1 MNVLICDDSGFARK
15 QLARALP
22 QEWAITLHQAAN
34 GVEGLEQILMG
45 HGDLVLL
52 DLTMPEMDGY
62 GVLETLQ
69 REGIRSKVL
78 VVSGDIQP
86 EAHARVMALGALDFI
101 KKPASPETLQAFLQ
115 QHGFWQPKQEQ
126 ASLHSATVPVMALAS
141 ADDATADAP
150 SQSELQL
157 CPQTRDLYQELANV
171 AMGQAAAL
179 LARLLDAFVILPIP
193 NVNVLEVS
201 ELHMALSSAARSET
215 LSALCQ
221 GFIGAGIAGEA
232 LLLFHDASFTD
243 LARLMKHEGELDRAA
258 ELELLMDTANVLI
271 GAFLRGFSAQLDTHF
286 SQGHPVLLG
295 QHRPIHELI
304 DTNKNRWRRTLAIEI
319 NYKIQGYGVQCDL
332 LLLFTEDSIATM
344 NHKVQHLL

>member
-1 MNVLICDDSGFARK
+1 M
-15 QLARALP
+15 
-22 QEWAITLHQAAN
+22 
-34 GVEGLEQILMG
+34 
-45 HGDLVLL
+45 
-52 DLTMPEMDGY
+52 
-62 GVLETLQ
+62 LETLQ

-101 KKPASPETLQAFLQ
+101 KKPASPEILHTFLH
-115 QHGFWQPKQEQ
+115 QHGFWQPREDSVTPPQ
-126 ASLHSATVPVMALAS
+126 VDPMPVS
-141 ADDATADAP
+141 C
-150 SQSELQL
+150 QSESPSGPLL
-157 CPQTRDLYQELANV
+157 TPQSRDLYQELANV
-171 AMGQAAAL
+171 AMGQAADL
-179 LARLLDAFVILPIP
+179 LARLLGAFVVLPIP

-201 ELHMALSSAARSET
+201 ELHMALSAAAESDT
-215 LSALCQ
+215 LSAVCQ

-232 LLLFHDASFTD
+232 LLLFHDASFAE

-295 QHRPIHELI
+295 QHRPIHQLI
-304 DTNKNRWRRTLAIEI
+304 QTNQSRWRRTLAIEI
-319 NYKIQGYGVQCDL
+319 NYRLQGHKVQCDL

-344 NHKVQHLL
+344 DHKVQHLL

>member
-22 QEWAITLHQAAN
+22 KEWAITLHQAAN
-34 GVEGLEQILMG
+34 GIEGLEQILMG

-86 EAHARVMALGALDFI
+86 EAYARVMALGALDFI
-101 KKPASPETLQAFLQ
+101 KKPASPETLQTFLRQ
-115 QHGFWQPKQEQ
+115 QGFWQPWHEQ
-126 ASLHSATVPVMALAS
+126 VSSQPAVALAG
-141 ADDATADAP
+141 ADGPLMDTTPQA
-150 SQSELQL
+150 ELQL
-157 CPQTRDLYQELANV
+157 SPQTRDLYQELANV
-171 AMGQAAAL
+171 AMGQAADL

-201 ELHMALSSAARSET
+201 ELHMALSSAAESDT
-215 LSALCQ
+215 LSAVCQ

-295 QHRPIHELI
+295 QHRSIHELI
-304 DTNKNRWRRTLAIEI
+304 DTNKSRWRRTLAIEI

-332 LLLFTEDSIATM
+332 LLLFTEDSITTM